1 MWGKTGQYEGQN
13 PSPAAPAAPTH
24 AAPAAAHHPTTP
36 PMRQNSHS
44 PTLLGKTT
52 RVIGEVSSE
61 EDLIVDGELEGKLRL
76 GNRLT
81 IGPGSKVTADIKAK
95 EVEVFGSLKGNVEA
109 KERIAIHAGATIVGD
124 IKTAGIVIDDG
135 AYFKGGIDICRN
147 EPGNGEKR

>member
-1 MWGKTGQYEGQN
+1 
-13 PSPAAPAAPTH
+13 
-24 AAPAAAHHPTTP
+24 
-36 PMRQNSHS
+36 MRQNSHS

-109 KERIAIHAGATIVGD
+109 RDRIAIHAGATIVGD

-147 EPGNGEKR
+147 DSGTGEKR

>member
-24 AAPAAAHHPTTP
+24 AAPVAAHHQTP
-36 PMRQNSHS
+36 PPSVRQNSHS

-81 IGPGSKVTADIKAK
+81 IGPGSKVTADIQAK
-95 EVEVFGSLKGNVEA
+95 EVEVFGSL
-109 KERIAIHAGATIVGD
+109 
-124 IKTAGIVIDDG
+124 
-135 AYFKGGIDICRN
+135 
-147 EPGNGEKR
+147 